1 MKFQTYLG
9 PMPSKEDILDLYFM
23 DARHKLIDIAAFLDR
38 VDRHDGNTD
47 FRYDGFH
54 EAIDAMLAPGD
65 VPRAQAVLE
74 ALSDHS
80 TEPIPKATIQGAFGA
95 VNQESGVGSQVSGS

>member
-47 FRYDGFH
+47 YRYDGFH
-54 EAIDAMLAPGD
+54 QALEAMLHPGD

-74 ALSDHS
+74 SLSDHT
-80 TEPIPKATIQGAFGA
+80 TEPIPKAITETAEIELDFLQ
-95 VNQESGVGSQVSGS
+95 